1 MSGGGKGGKTTTQ
14 VQIPKWL
21 EAGAQQNMARAN
33 ELAKIGYT
41 PYFGPDVAALTPQQ
55 IAAMQGTNQAAS
67 AFGMAS
73 ADPMAGMPVP
83 ETFAGGVQGY
93 SSAPMYQDALAQ
105 LKATNP
111 GQYAAL
117 MAPFINPVTGA
128 QPGSPFGSGGS
139 SSRTSD
145 SSRRST
151 SFAGSS
157 SGGSDNGMVTAP
169 RSNGGSGGYTSL
181 RDMFDGGGAGTSGST
196 YSGGPLSNTLNT
208 LGVKPAGSGGS
219 SSGMGGGK

>member
-21 EAGAQQNMARAN
+21 EAGAQQNMALAN

-73 ADPMAGMPVP
+73 ADPMAGMPAP

-105 LKATNP
+105 LQATNP

-151 SFAGSS
+151 SFGGSS
-157 SGGSDNGMVTAP
+157 SGGSGNGMVTAP
-169 RSNGGSGGYTSL
+169 RSSGGSGGYTSL
-181 RDMFDGGGAGTSGST
+181 RDMFDGGGPGTPGST
-196 YSGGPLSNTLNT
+196 YSGGPLSGALNT
-208 LGVKPAGSGGS
+208 IGVKPAGSSGS